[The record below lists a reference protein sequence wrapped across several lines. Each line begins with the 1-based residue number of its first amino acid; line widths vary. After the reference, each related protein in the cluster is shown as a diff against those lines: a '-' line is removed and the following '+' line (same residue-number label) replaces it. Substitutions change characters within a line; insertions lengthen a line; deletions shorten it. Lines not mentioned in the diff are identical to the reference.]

1 VECYIGQVIEPTFGD
16 KLTRVNNFFIVILKN
31 KIIRLFI
38 ISTSVVGAKRAGFSL
53 FNVIFV
59 LKAKKG
65 DNSTTNRV
73 LNIHGFHVI
82 TLNQ

>member
-16 KLTRVNNFFIVILKN
+16 KLTRVNYFLIVIFKN

-38 ISTSVVGAKRAGFSL
+38 ISTSVVRAKRAGVSL

-59 LKAKKG
+59 LKEKRG
-65 DNSTTNRV
+65 DNSTTSGV
-73 LNIHGFHVI
+73 LKIY
-82 TLNQ
+82 